1 MYGFCISKEGILTD
15 NYYRQ
20 IGYYKEPEP
29 QGLYVMIRKIENQ
42 IKINQDFH
50 GNYGLYIYQN
60 KKKDY
65 FALSN
70 SFLKLEE
77 YLVGKQEISLNKDFV
92 NNFVIEDLCSPSIY
106 ETMIKEIEKISSNS
120 ILIINIQNK
129 TLNKYYINYR
139 ERSIPF
145 ESKEGLKIIDKWVDK
160 WGYIIRSLIKKTNN
174 ANSDLSGGFD
184 TRTILSIFLSSGI
197 DFNKILINSYIEKTH
212 CFEEDFKIA
221 SKIASNFDFKLN
233 NYNLD
238 NNSIEWSIKDTLIC
252 TMYSKL
258 GFHKEFYFK
267 RKFFKKPRFKFHG
280 GGEIRGYPSLPIKEY
295 IEGISLKG
303 KSLGEEFYFSSK
315 RLCNRSISL
324 LKKEKEYNN
333 DYEISSDFY
342 SKGRSV
348 NHDGKTAL
356 EEFLSNTY
364 YLQPLIDPDIKK
376 LKFDLN
382 GNSTHDLV
390 AYIYV
395 RFAHD
400 LIYFPFQGNR
410 TLNLE
415 SIKKAEMLNKLLL
428 PYQIKNDFNKDFFI
442 DMQRKSPVSTINE
455 KKNVEIYLKELF
467 YSSKFIQTI
476 NKLYDIS
483 IYNWA
488 KKYSH
493 KSNYFPLRHFYG
505 LLSAAITIDYL
516 ELNKIN
522 MNKLRNKSH
531 IKKENLLLN
540 YLFI

>member
-1 MYGFCISKEGILTD
+1 M
-15 NYYRQ
+15 
-20 IGYYKEPEP
+20 
-29 QGLYVMIRKIENQ
+29 
-42 IKINQDFH
+42 
-50 GNYGLYIYQN
+50 
-60 KKKDY
+60 
-65 FALSN
+65 
-70 SFLKLEE
+70 
-77 YLVGKQEISLNKDFV
+77 
-92 NNFVIEDLCSPSIY
+92 
-106 ETMIKEIEKISSNS
+106 
-120 ILIINIQNK
+120 
-129 TLNKYYINYR
+129 
-139 ERSIPF
+139 
-145 ESKEGLKIIDKWVDK
+145 
-160 WGYIIRSLIKKTNN
+160 
-174 ANSDLSGGFD
+174 
-184 TRTILSIFLSSGI
+184 
-197 DFNKILINSYIEKTH
+197 
-212 CFEEDFKIA
+212 
-221 SKIASNFDFKLN
+221 
-233 NYNLD
+233 
-238 NNSIEWSIKDTLIC
+238 
-252 TMYSKL
+252 
-258 GFHKEFYFK
+258 
-267 RKFFKKPRFKFHG
+267 
-280 GGEIRGYPSLPIKEY
+280 
-295 IEGISLKG
+295 KG